1 MQPKQEGQNKGNL
14 KINEEDGV
22 QPSKFG
28 NTMLLASALAL
39 ALAYAYMEIQVIRAN
54 KKKKS
59 DTALVRQTGSGK
71 AQIGG
76 EW

>member
-1 MQPKQEGQNKGNL
+1 
-14 KINEEDGV
+14 
-22 QPSKFG
+22 
-28 NTMLLASALAL
+28 MLLASAIAL

-54 KKKKS
+54 KKKKTDS
-59 DTALVRQTGSGK
+59 SVLRQTGSGK

>member
-1 MQPKQEGQNKGNL
+1 
-14 KINEEDGV
+14 
-22 QPSKFG
+22 
-28 NTMLLASALAL
+28 MLLASALAL